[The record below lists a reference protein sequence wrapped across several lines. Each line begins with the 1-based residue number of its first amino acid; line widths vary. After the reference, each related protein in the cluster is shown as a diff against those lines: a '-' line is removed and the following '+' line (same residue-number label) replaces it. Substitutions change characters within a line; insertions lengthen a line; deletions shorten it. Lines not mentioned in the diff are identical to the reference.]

1 MGVALG
7 PSLGQV
13 YLLNLVNFKGLSFIQ
28 PIYRGLPA
36 HGTATKMSGVLWEPS
51 QQPDLV
57 ESLSTFANS
66 ALTLSLA
73 VPMFLVD
80 VVCCLPS
87 SPRSWRCLVKAGPC
101 CWPQLAWRTPGRATT
116 PSSPF
121 SLSILPPPSS
131 STDQELG
138 SRTFQN

>member
-13 YLLNLVNFKGLSFIQ
+13 YLLNSTVLRGCHLFNPFTEDCQ
-28 PIYRGLPA
+28 PTG
-36 HGTATKMSGVLWEPS
+36 
-51 QQPDLV
+51 QQPRCL
-57 ESLSTFANS
+57 ESCGSLPNNLTWSSLSQPSPTPCSLSTSFAAWS
-66 ALTLSLA
+66 SPSPA
-73 VPMFLVD
+73 
-80 VVCCLPS
+80 CWLPS
-87 SPRSWRCLVKAGPC
+87 SPRSWRCWVKAGPC

-131 STDQELG
+131 STDQELA